1 MLDKMLFEKEEQTK
15 AESVLSEY
23 QVIQSKWGIL
33 LSNSEVR
40 TLWNRKIA
48 PLMELPNKEKAA
60 C

>member
-1 MLDKMLFEKEEQTK
+1 MLDKVLFEKEEQTK

-40 TLWNRKIA
+40 TI
-48 PLMELPNKEKAA
+48 
-60 C
+60 